1 MTLIAFLLGLL
12 AGSLIIWLL
21 AAKRAAR
28 QARRN
33 VDSAESALFDEL
45 PVALWEED
53 FSLARVYMAK
63 LAEEG
68 VSDFYL
74 HFKEFPEDLQH
85 IASLIRI
92 VRVNRTVLR
101 DFSMLDSPDANSLGS
116 FFDES
121 AWEEFRRE
129 LVTLWEGRRD
139 TSFEA
144 CNVLKDGSKRWFRL
158 HVRIADGHEQDW
170 SRVFVASTDLSERE
184 AAIKALKESEER
196 LRTLID
202 SMQDIVCFKNGVGQW
217 VGANRQAREVFG
229 LGPSFLGKSNRDL
242 ARQVGRL
249 SDVFIAEEEADNAAW
264 EAGVRT
270 RGELEITIP
279 GKGPRVFDV
288 MRMPTFLPDGSRDAL
303 VIVGRDY
310 SKRKAAEDKL
320 RESEQRY
327 RAILENS
334 HDGVFIAM
342 DRQFLICNR
351 RLAEMLGVQHS
362 QQLVGQPVLPYFE
375 NSWQERVR
383 EMIDH
388 PPIDSVQ
395 QVLFLA
401 SLEKAEQPTEVA
413 LRCVPLEL
421 DGRSGVLGTVRTVA
435 GETDLRERFS
445 RTAKLEAIG
454 KLAGGIAHDFNN
466 LLTAISGNAELA
478 ETLMQSGESPN
489 LEIEEIRKA
498 ADRAGRLTR
507 QLLIFSRRRESP
519 RKVIRPHESVLDM
532 EKMLR
537 RLLGERIELIVHP
550 ETGDCLMQ
558 ADPAQIE
565 QVIMNLAVNARDAMK
580 DGGQLHYRVY
590 RLGIRREPCTACGQ
604 IVHGDFVCLE
614 AADTGEGI
622 KAADIDHIF
631 EPFFSTKA
639 EGEGTGLGLAT
650 IQSIVHQSG
659 GHIVVVSEPG
669 HGAVFRCYFPLVAT
683 RATQAGVV
691 ATTPAPLGDGQQIMI
706 IEDDRMVRRIAE
718 RILQQAGYKV
728 LCAASGEEALTL
740 AAGLDSA
747 PDLIVCD
754 MVMPSMSGPEVLDRL
769 KERWPWVRHFYISG
783 YMPEKEFK
791 SVAINGGNFMAKPF
805 TSQQLLD
812 MTSKVLNLP
821 ATETLSKSQA
831 KNA

>member
-1 MTLIAFLLGLL
+1 MTLLAFVLGLL
-12 AGSLIIWLL
+12 AGSAIVWLL
-21 AAKRAAR
+21 AS
-28 QARRN
+28 RREAGRTQQKAQ
-33 VDSAESALFDEL
+33 SAEANLFNEL

-53 FSLARVYMAK
+53 FSSARAYMVK

-74 HFKEFPEDLQH
+74 HFKEYPEDLQH

-92 VRVNRTVLR
+92 VRVNRTVMQE
-101 DFSMLDSPDANSLGS
+101 FSMLDSPDENSLGS
-116 FFDES
+116 FFDEG

-158 HVRIADGHEQDW
+158 HVRIADGHERDW
-170 SRVFVASTDLSERE
+170 SRVYVASTDLSERE

-202 SMQDIVCFKNGVGQW
+202 SMQDIVCFKDGFGQW
-217 VGANRQAREVFG
+217 VVANRQAREVFG
-229 LGPSFLGKSNRDL
+229 LGPTFQGKSNRDL

-249 SDVFIAEEEADNAAW
+249 SDVFLAEEEADNAAW
-264 EAGVRT
+264 EGGERT

-279 GKGPRVFDV
+279 GKGPRLFDV
-288 MRMPTFLPDGSRDAL
+288 MRIPTYLPDGSRDAL

-310 SKRKAAEDKL
+310 SKRKAAEDNL

-334 HDGVFIAM
+334 HDGVFIAV

-351 RLAEMLGVQHS
+351 RLAEMLGVQHP

-375 NSWQERVR
+375 NSWQDRVR

-388 PPIDSVQ
+388 PPVDSVQ

-401 SLEKAEQPTEVA
+401 ALAATELPVEVT
-413 LRCVPLEL
+413 LRCVPLQL
-421 DGRSGVLGTVRTVA
+421 DGRSAVLGTVRTVA

-507 QLLIFSRRRESP
+507 QLLIFSRRRESA
-519 RKVIRPHESVLDM
+519 RKVIRLHDSVLDM

-537 RLLGERIELIVHP
+537 RLLGERIDLLVHS

-558 ADPAQIE
+558 ADPSQIE

-580 DGGQLHYRVY
+580 DGGQLHFRVY

-622 KAADIDHIF
+622 NPADIDHIF

-659 GHIVVVSEPG
+659 GHIVVISEPG
-669 HGAVFRCYFPLVAT
+669 HGAVFRCYFPLVAMRT
-683 RATQAGVV
+683 AQQGACTAGPW
-691 ATTPAPLGDGQQIMI
+691 T
-706 IEDDRMVRRIAE
+706 
-718 RILQQAGYKV
+718 K
-728 LCAASGEEALTL
+728 
-740 AAGLDSA
+740 DS
-747 PDLIVCD
+747 CC
-754 MVMPSMSGPEVLDRL
+754 
-769 KERWPWVRHFYISG
+769 
-783 YMPEKEFK
+783 
-791 SVAINGGNFMAKPF
+791 
-805 TSQQLLD
+805 
-812 MTSKVLNLP
+812 
-821 ATETLSKSQA
+821 
-831 KNA
+831 